1 MTIPAPPHGG
11 RLVDLLAPPDRAS
24 ELKQRARKS
33 PSWQLTRRQL
43 CDLELLACGGF
54 SPLEG
59 FLGRDDYLA
68 VCDSMRLADGTLWP
82 IPVTLDVP
90 EEIAAAA
97 GSAGTLALRD
107 SNQVI
112 LAVLACHRIVGAGRT
127 R

>member
-1 MTIPAPPHGG
+1 VTIPAPPHGG
-11 RLVDLLAPPDRAS
+11 HLVDLLAPPDRAS
-24 ELKQRARKS
+24 KLRQRARKS

-68 VCDSMRLADGTLWP
+68 VCDSMRLADGT
-82 IPVTLDVP
+82 
-90 EEIAAAA
+90 
-97 GSAGTLALRD
+97 
-107 SNQVI
+107 
-112 LAVLACHRIVGAGRT
+112 CGRS